1 MCNSLPNHGTVLH
14 GLDSS
19 APLQGNLGNLRN
31 PGVNCSIRPMDLEE
45 VAIVNGK
52 EISVGPSANAGGGF
66 RGDILQQIALQLK
79 IFYVELSILLLF
91 QSNIIPH
98 FQQSS
103 R

>member
-1 MCNSLPNHGTVLH
+1 MEQYCMVWTR
-14 GLDSS
+14 
-19 APLQGNLGNLRN
+19 AQGNLGNSRN

-91 QSNIIPH
+91 QSNIIRI
-98 FQQSS
+98 SS
-103 R
+103 NQVDR